1 MAPGIVILVLLPVS
15 LFIIMFSLGLALTP
29 ADFHRVVRF
38 PRGVAIGLGNLLL
51 VSPLL
56 AFSLAILFKLP
67 PELAVGMVLLGA
79 SPGGTTANML
89 THLARGDTALSVT
102 MTAISS
108 LAAVFTVPLMLS
120 LATTHFSDGEQT
132 FTLHMLP
139 IVMKILV
146 ITLLPLSL
154 GMVVRQRA
162 PDWSLRHEALAKRI
176 ATVFFVLVVFAAIW
190 AERHTIS
197 GNLEQ
202 VGLAVVSLNVLAMG
216 VSFALSR
223 LGGLNGP
230 QATAVS
236 IELGVHNTTLAM
248 AVGAMVTPA
257 MIIPAAVY
265 GVFMFFTAGAF
276 ARWMHHRNAPASP

>member
-1 MAPGIVILVLLPVS
+1 MAPSVAILVLLPVS
-15 LFIIMFSLGLALTP
+15 LFIIMFSLGMALTP
-29 ADFHRVVRF
+29 DDFRRVVRH
-38 PRGVAIGLGNLLL
+38 PRGIAIGLANLLL
-51 VSPLL
+51 LSPLL
-56 AFSLAILFKLP
+56 AFALAVLFRLP
-67 PELAVGMVLLGA
+67 PELAIGMVLLGA

-89 THLARGDTALSVT
+89 THLARGDTALSVS

-108 LAAVFTVPLMLS
+108 LAAVVTVPTVLS
-120 LATTHFSDGEQT
+120 LATQHFADAANPYA
-132 FTLHMLP
+132 LNMLP
-139 IVMKILV
+139 IVLKILV

-154 GMVVRQRA
+154 GMLTRQRA
-162 PDWSLRHEALAKRI
+162 SAWSLRHEARAKRI
-176 ATVFFVLVVFAAIW
+176 AMVFFVLVVFAAIW

-216 VSFALSR
+216 VSFMLSR
-223 LGGLNGP
+223 LAGLGGP

-248 AVGAMVTPA
+248 AVGAMVAPA

-276 ARWMHHRNAPASP
+276 ARWMHHRNAP